1 MSDKIKSSSGN
12 LRPAVNTGSV
22 VISAPSE
29 PSEAVERSKSRVTP
43 ETPGRYTP
51 KVEWG
56 RGGAGRVMIVAD
68 KHTGRE
74 IAMKELLVDLQKKP
88 HGDVLSDVIRNRFL
102 REAKITAQ
110 LEHPSIVPVYEIG
123 CHDDGAFYYTMRFVK
138 GKTMSKALKSCA
150 TLEQRLELM
159 PHFIDVCNAVAYAHS
174 KGVINRDLKPSN
186 VMLGE
191 FGETVVLDWGLA
203 KLKSENEMI
212 VSRSGDGDVGHT
224 VVGHAIGTPAYM
236 SPEQAQG
243 KIGEIDETSDVYS
256 LGVMLYQI
264 LTGLT
269 PFSGHSAEEIIQQ
282 VLFVVPQDPREIDS
296 QVPPELAAVAMKAL
310 SKSKEDRY
318 RSATEFREELKSYLT
333 GGKVGAYRYSTFEDL
348 KRFASAHRTVV
359 FSSIVS
365 FFVILLAAV
374 AIGIAFR
381 LEVKALGDAQ
391 EARYSAQYR
400 MAQAY
405 NEKANKLDSEKS
417 FITSRVY
424 AAASMYYNPANP
436 NSPEYNEDFRLHNPA
451 ADTMLSDAIS
461 KFFVMNFHRG
471 AVFESG
477 KRFNCRIVRAAFST
491 DETLLALG
499 CENGELIFVD
509 YRDLREL
516 SRFKME
522 SQVADIRIDD
532 SKRLCYVMDSA
543 NRSCIINYDKNM
555 IESCGNFSLDEQNS
569 EVDLKNSLNYK
580 TESEIVEIA
589 APADG
594 SMIIAGAKNGEIL
607 VFSGKT
613 REIVRTLAFQTSR
626 INSISF
632 SSDGT
637 LFAASEQAG
646 RTVIWDARLLE
657 PLFAIEG
664 HEGEVTSVFFANND
678 HDIVTTGR
686 DGLLRIWKRK
696 AKPTFE
702 QYAFGQQALKRI
714 SIAEDR
720 SVAALSAD
728 NSVAVL
734 NAAKKEIFRILPQ
747 VPVLDIRLSRDGATL
762 AALESGASIRIFD
775 VRTGSQKNLFAS
787 SKESILSFDVTQNGQ
802 VAVFS
807 ENDGSVR
814 LVSEANP
821 VGATY
826 TCGSGTAAKVAFAP
840 DGKSLVA
847 VCDKRQIVRL
857 SIPDLSLLQSRDF
870 EGRSIEAFA
879 FSHDSK
885 GVFAGFDDGRLS
897 FVSLADF
904 SESLIKGQ
912 YDPEG
917 EFSVSYDSRF
927 VATTTGKD
935 TIKIWNADLRKLFY
949 SISVGTEAPCL
960 SFMPDGNFVG
970 ICSGGALML
979 YPLDTSNFNFNSLKL
994 LRQMESES
1002 GMRLR
1007 DFYLEV
1013 KEEDLEK

>member
-1 MSDKIKSSSGN
+1 MSDTKSNSSE

-22 VISAPSE
+22 IVSVPSE
-29 PSEAVERSKSRVTP
+29 PSGTVERSKSRVTP

-138 GKTMSKALKSCA
+138 GKTMSKALRSCA

-212 VSRSGDGDVGHT
+212 FSRNGDGDVGHT

-243 KIGEIDETSDVYS
+243 KIGDIDEASDVYS
-256 LGVMLYQI
+256 LGAMLYQI
-264 LTGLT
+264 LTGVT

-282 VLFVVPQDPREIDS
+282 VLFVLPQNPCEVDT

-318 RSATEFREELKSYLT
+318 HSATEFREDLKTYLA
-333 GGKVGAYRYSTFEDL
+333 GGKVSAYRYSAFEDL
-348 KRFASAHRTVV
+348 KRFASAHRAIVL
-359 FSSIVS
+359 SSIVS
-365 FFVILLAAV
+365 LLVMLVAAV
-374 AIGIAFR
+374 AIAIALR
-381 LEVKALGDAQ
+381 QEVEALDEAQ

-417 FITSRVY
+417 YITSRVY

-436 NSPEYNEDFRLHNPA
+436 NSPEYDEDFRLHNPA

-461 KFFVMNFHRG
+461 KFFIMNFHRG

-477 KRFNCRIVRAAFST
+477 KRFNCRIVRAAFSP
-491 DETLLALG
+491 DETMLALG
-499 CENGELIFVD
+499 CEDGELIFVD
-509 YRDLREL
+509 YRDLREI
-516 SRFKME
+516 SRFRME
-522 SQVADIRIDD
+522 SQVTDIRIDD
-532 SKRLCYVMDSA
+532 SKQLCYVMDAA
-543 NRSCIINYDKNM
+543 NRSCIINYEKNM
-555 IESCGNFSLDEQNS
+555 IESCGNFSFDEQNS

-580 TESEIVEIA
+580 TENEIVEIA
-589 APADG
+589 GSPDG
-594 SMIIAGAKNGEIL
+594 SMIIAGTKNGEII
-607 VFSGKT
+607 VFSGKN
-613 REIVRTLAFQTSR
+613 REVLRTLTFQKSR
-626 INSISF
+626 ITSISF
-632 SSDGT
+632 SADGT

-646 RTVIWDARLLE
+646 HTVVWDVRLME
-657 PLFAIEG
+657 PLFAIDG
-664 HEGEVTSVFFANND
+664 HEDEVTSVFFANND

-702 QYAFGQQALKRI
+702 HYSFGQQALKRI
-714 SIAEDR
+714 SVAENR

-728 NSVAVL
+728 NSVVVL
-734 NAAKKEIFRILPQ
+734 SAAKKEIFRILPQ
-747 VPVLDIRLSRDGATL
+747 VPVLDIRLSHNGETL

-775 VRTGSQKNLFAS
+775 VKTGKQKNLFAS

-807 ENDGSVR
+807 ENDGIIR
-814 LVSEANP
+814 LVSDANP
-821 VGATY
+821 VGTTY
-826 TCGSGTAAKVAFAP
+826 TCGSDSAGKVAFAP
-840 DGKSLVA
+840 DGKSVVA
-847 VCDKRQIVRL
+847 VCDKKQIVHL
-857 SIPDLSLLQSRDF
+857 SIPELSLLQSRDF
-870 EGRSIEAFA
+870 GGRTIETFA

-885 GVFAGFDDGRLS
+885 GVFAGFSDGTLS
-897 FVSLADF
+897 FVSLSDF
-904 SESLIKGQ
+904 SEALIKGQ
-912 YDPEG
+912 FDADG

-927 VATTTGKD
+927 VASTTGKD

>member
-1 MSDKIKSSSGN
+1 MSDIKSNSGN
-12 LRPAVNTGSV
+12 FRPALDTGSV
-22 VISAPSE
+22 IVPASSE
-29 PSEAVERSKSRVTP
+29 PTEGVERSKSRVTP

-102 REAKITAQ
+102 REARITAQ

-123 CHDDGAFYYTMRFVK
+123 CHEDGAFYYTMRFVK
-138 GKTMSKALKSCA
+138 GKTMSKALKGCA

-243 KIGEIDETSDVYS
+243 KIGDIDEASDVYS
-256 LGVMLYQI
+256 LGAMLYQI
-264 LTGLT
+264 LTGAT
-269 PFSGHSAEEIIQQ
+269 PFNGRSAEDIIQQ
-282 VLFVVPQDPREIDS
+282 VLFVVPQNPCEIDP
-296 QVPPELAAVAMKAL
+296 QIPPELAAVAMKAL
-310 SKSKEDRY
+310 SKSKDDRY
-318 RSATEFREELKSYLT
+318 RSATEFREDLKTYLT
-333 GGKVGAYRYSTFEDL
+333 GGKVSAYRYSTFEDL
-348 KRFASAHRTVV
+348 RRFASAHKTIV

-365 FFVILLAAV
+365 LLVVLVAAV
-374 AIGIAFR
+374 AIAVAFR
-381 LEVKALGDAQ
+381 QEVKALEEAQ
-391 EARYSAQYR
+391 DARYSAQYR

-405 NEKANKLDSEKS
+405 NEKANKLDAEKS
-417 FITSRVY
+417 YITSRVY

-436 NSPEYNEDFRLHNPA
+436 NSPEYDEDFRFQNPA

-471 AVFESG
+471 AVIKSG
-477 KRFNCRIVRAAFST
+477 KRFNCRIVRAAFSA
-491 DETLLALG
+491 DESMLALG
-499 CENGELIFVD
+499 CENGELIFVN
-509 YRDLREL
+509 YRNLQEI

-522 SQVADIRIDD
+522 SQVSDIRIDD
-532 SKRLCYVMDSA
+532 SKQLCYVMDTA
-543 NRSCIINYDKNM
+543 NRSCVINYEKNM

-580 TESEIVEIA
+580 TENEIVEIA
-589 APADG
+589 GPPDG
-594 SMIIAGAKNGEIL
+594 SIILAGTKNGEIL
-607 VFSGKT
+607 VFSGKS
-613 REIVRTLAFQTSR
+613 REVLRTLAFQNSR
-626 INSISF
+626 ITSIDF
-632 SSDGT
+632 STDGT

-646 RTVIWDARLLE
+646 RTVVWDTKLME
-657 PLFAIEG
+657 PLFALEG
-664 HEGEVTSVFFANND
+664 HEDEVTSVFFASGD

-686 DGLLRIWKRK
+686 DGLLRVWTRK
-696 AKPTFE
+696 AKPSFE
-702 QYAFGQQALKRI
+702 RYTFGQQALKRI
-714 SIAEDR
+714 SVAENR
-720 SVAALSAD
+720 SVAGLSAD
-728 NSVAVL
+728 NSVVVL
-734 NAAKKEIFRILPQ
+734 NAAKKEIFRIQPQ
-747 VPVLDIRLSRDGATL
+747 VPVLDIRLSRNGETL
-762 AALESGASIRIFD
+762 AALESGASVRIFD
-775 VRTGSQKNLFAS
+775 VKTGNQKNLFAS
-787 SKESILSFDVTQNGQ
+787 DKESILSFDVARNGQ

-807 ENDGSVR
+807 ENDGSVK
-814 LVSEANP
+814 LVSDTNP

-826 TCGSGTAAKVAFAP
+826 LCQSESAGKVAFAP
-840 DGKSLVA
+840 DGKSVVA
-847 VCDKRQIVRL
+847 VCDKRQIVHL
-857 SIPDLSLLQSRDF
+857 SIPELSLLSSRDF
-870 EGRSIEAFA
+870 ENRTIETFA

-885 GVFAGFDDGRLS
+885 GVFAGFADGTLS
-897 FVSLADF
+897 YISLSDF
-904 SESLIKGQ
+904 SETVVKGQ
-912 YDPEG
+912 FDAAG

-927 VATTTGKD
+927 VASTTGKD
-935 TIKIWNADLRKLFY
+935 TIKIWNVDLRKLFY
-949 SISVGTEAPCL
+949 SVSVGTEAPCL

-970 ICSGGALML
+970 ICSGAALTL